1 MAFIVADEDLL
12 PRFVA
17 LTGCG
22 LDELAGRIGDPAF
35 LAGVLD
41 FILSDDATV
50 VAFAAHADIAPEAP
64 VLARAKLLPDG
75 GFD

>member
-1 MAFIVADEDLL
+1 MAYIVADEDLL

-50 VAFAAHADIAPEAP
+50 LAFAAHADIGPEMPAQ
-64 VLARAKLLPDG
+64 ARAKLLPDG
-75 GFD
+75 GLD